1 MRHLTPARAILRGTL
16 IVGVLD
22 LLDAFLFFWFRNQ
35 VRPVQILHSIA
46 AGAQGRSAF
55 QGGAASAALGALLH
69 FSIAF
74 VIVITYFVA
83 SRWLKILV
91 RRPLL
96 CGVIY
101 GVLAFAVMQFIV
113 VPNSATGGPI
123 RWPPWPVL
131 LNGLL
136 IHAFGV
142 GVPSALAARAARPGR

>member
-1 MRHLTPARAILRGTL
+1 MRRVSAVRAILRGTL

-22 LLDAFLFFWFRNQ
+22 ILDAFLFFWFRNDVGP
-35 VRPVQILHSIA
+35 VRILQSIA

-74 VIVITYFVA
+74 VIVTTYFVA
-83 SRWLKILV
+83 SRWVKILV
-91 RRPLL
+91 RRPVI
-96 CGVIY
+96 CGVVY
-101 GVLAFAVMQFIV
+101 GVVVFAVMQFIV
-113 VPNSATGGPI
+113 VPNSATGGPV

-131 LNGLL
+131 VNGLL

-142 GVPSALAARAARPGR
+142 GLPSALAARAAR